1 MSRTFMS
8 CLNWGVAMVTRNSP
22 RLPVYS
28 GGPEIKG
35 RPIPVGS
42 GYLPDDFGR
51 RLIRLKQASGLTW
64 NEFSEALGVEL
75 KQVLRW
81 QKGTEPCGG
90 AYHSLV
96 GLAPWIPGGLDILM
110 GEDFL
115 APIGKE

>member
-1 MSRTFMS
+1 MSYS
-8 CLNWGVAMVTRNSP
+8 HWSAAMISRNSP

-28 GGPEIKG
+28 GGPVIGG
-35 RPIPVGS
+35 RPVPIGN
-42 GYLPDDFGR
+42 GDLPEDFVQ

-64 NEFSEALGVEL
+64 YEFSEALGVEL

-96 GLAPWIPGGLDILM
+96 GLAPWIPGGLDILL
-110 GEDFL
+110 GKNFL
-115 APIGKE
+115 APIKEE